1 MKQPV
6 LYRTRLLLGALAALV
21 VLGLVLAI
29 LVSGTLLIVYLI
41 RSSPNALWYVALIVA
56 AIVLYAD
63 AWRAIIESDRQWENE
78 QWDPES
84 GQWIRYR

>member
-6 LYRTRLLLGALAALV
+6 LYKTRLLLGALAALV
-21 VLGLVLAI
+21 MLSLVLAI

-56 AIVLYAD
+56 AIVLYID
-63 AWRAIIESDRQWENE
+63 AMRAIVEHDRQFENE

-84 GQWIRYR
+84 GQWIRYQ